1 MSIKAVKGEAMD
13 KHIIV
18 PGILLDRANPD
29 GLKAFLKDMETLTK

>member
-1 MSIKAVKGEAMD
+1 MAIKAVKGETME

-29 GLKAFLKDMETLTK
+29 GLRAFLKDMEKLTK

>member
-1 MSIKAVKGEAMD
+1 MALKAIKGEKLE

-29 GLKAFLKDMETLTK
+29 GLKTFLADMEKLTK